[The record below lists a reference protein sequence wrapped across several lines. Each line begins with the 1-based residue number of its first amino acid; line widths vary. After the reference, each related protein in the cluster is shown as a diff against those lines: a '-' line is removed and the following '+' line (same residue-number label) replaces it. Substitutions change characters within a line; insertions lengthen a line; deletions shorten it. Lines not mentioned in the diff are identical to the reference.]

1 VVFEKVAKLPQAKT
15 NPQIK
20 PALPKSNPV
29 MMGAYQN
36 PLLDLLC
43 GTRPANVLP
52 CLCNS
57 A

>member
-29 MMGAYQN
+29 MMGAY
-36 PLLDLLC
+36 
-43 GTRPANVLP
+43 
-52 CLCNS
+52 S
-57 A
+57 